1 MDREK
6 ATGNSQQ
13 RRIKRR
19 TRDNIEETIIVFRAK
34 FPASKVLHISFP
46 AAVSKGIDGDG
57 VKEITRTVQRVLTS
71 EFGAF
76 GYRLIEFSKG
86 KNSGECDIPHLH
98 IVVNH
103 LSDPDACRLRLYEAL
118 GWRLPRPE
126 ESSHAELVVI
136 KNANVRT
143 GRYLAKSL
151 DYQAKACVVIPARF
165 ASIKRVFDGF
175 GWRRDPGKPGKMLAR
190 PRKRKNVPFGK
201 GSKWFPEDGT
211 GKPPM

>member
-1 MDREK
+1 MDREE
-6 ATGNSQQ
+6 ATSDSQQ
-13 RRIKRR
+13 RRIKRK
-19 TRDNIEETIIVFRAK
+19 TRDNIEETVIVFWAK

-46 AAVSKGIDGDG
+46 PAVSSEIDGEG
-57 VKEITRTVQRVLTS
+57 VKEIARKVQRVLTS

-86 KNSGECDIPHLH
+86 RRSGTCNIPHLH

-103 LSDPDACRLRLYEAL
+103 LTDPDACRLRLYEAL

-126 ESSHAELVVI
+126 ESSHADLVVI

-151 DYQAKACVVIPARF
+151 NFQFETCVDIPGRF

-175 GWRRDPGKPGKMLAR
+175 GWGRDPERSGKMIAR
-190 PRKRKNVPFGK
+190 PKKRRHVPFGK
-201 GSKWFPEDGT
+201 GSKWFPEDET